1 MEKPS
6 AEISERLSKSV
17 IPQNYKIIL
26 NPDLEAGT
34 FSGNVN
40 IRVDIKDERDHIRL
54 HTKFLQIQN
63 VKNITPGIY
72 DIDIGFTGILTNK
85 FIGFYASRF
94 KKGVMAASK
103 FQPTYAREAFPCFD
117 EPEYKATF
125 DITLVKPH
133 SFIALSNM
141 NEISAVHNEINN
153 VDEVT
158 FATSVPMSTYLACF
172 VICDFHYLEKNINSN
187 GIGNDFKLRTF
198 AQRDQLHKIKFALD
212 IAQRATEFYITYY
225 QIPFPL
231 PKLDMIA
238 IPDYVSG
245 ATEHW
250 GLITYR
256 ETSFLIDE
264 KTAST
269 INKRNVAETIAHE
282 LAHMWF
288 GNLVT
293 MKWWDDLW
301 LNEGFASYMQF
312 KALNAVEPSWTMGAS
327 VLRMFE
333 GILGEEN
340 FRNGIKDYLKKYQ
353 FGVTVTKD
361 LLDSLDPYFIEKN
374 PGLSIRVNYPHEMW
388 LDLIMQLQLKSDKLT
403 ISDRAHLLNDVFA
416 LAEAQVL
423 SYNLALELTTYLKV
437 EDQYVPWA
445 TAASIFGKL
454 KNKLLNSVAH
464 KYLMEYVQGL
474 ITPIYEKQTWEKN
487 TERTVIEGLTRST
500 VLTIATK
507 YGVPNAQ
514 QNVRKLFLDWLN
526 NYESDGADVVE
537 PDLRD
542 LVYYYG
548 MKSGTI
554 EEWEHLWQIYLKE
567 EDVQERAKLRH
578 ALAAPNDARILAK
591 YLTLAWEEKYIRS
604 QDYLIV
610 LDYLAQSPIGA
621 ALVWDDVRTRW
632 PQYIERFSLN
642 SRYLGN
648 MIPAITADFNSE
660 NRLQEMETFFAKYPE
675 AGAGEAARR
684 RALENVRLN
693 ILWTE
698 QHEKLVASWLE
709 QHAN

>member
-63 VKNITPGIY
+63 VK
-72 DIDIGFTGILTNK
+72 
-85 FIGFYASRF
+85 
-94 KKGVMAASK
+94 
-103 FQPTYAREAFPCFD
+103 
-117 EPEYKATF
+117 
-125 DITLVKPH
+125 
-133 SFIALSNM
+133 
-141 NEISAVHNEINN
+141 EISAVHNEINN

-231 PKLDMIA
+231 PKLVTFNLKESDIW
-238 IPDYVSG
+238 I
-245 ATEHW
+245 
-250 GLITYR
+250 
-256 ETSFLIDE
+256 
-264 KTAST
+264 K
-269 INKRNVAETIAHE
+269 INNNQV
-282 LAHMWF
+282 
-288 GNLVT
+288 G
-293 MKWWDDLW
+293 
-301 LNEGFASYMQF
+301 Y
-312 KALNAVEPSWTMGAS
+312 
-327 VLRMFE
+327 
-333 GILGEEN
+333 
-340 FRNGIKDYLKKYQ
+340 Y
-353 FGVTVTKD
+353 
-361 LLDSLDPYFIEKN
+361 
-374 PGLSIRVNYPHEMW
+374 RVNYPHEMW
-388 LDLIMQLQLKSDKLT
+388 LDLIMQLQLKSDKFSLLPPTNDYEFLT
-403 ISDRAHLLNDVFA
+403 C
-416 LAEAQVL
+416 
-423 SYNLALELTTYLKV
+423 
-437 EDQYVPWA
+437 
-445 TAASIFGKL
+445 
-454 KNKLLNSVAH
+454 
-464 KYLMEYVQGL
+464 
-474 ITPIYEKQTWEKN
+474 
-487 TERTVIEGLTRST
+487 
-500 VLTIATK
+500 
-507 YGVPNAQ
+507 
-514 QNVRKLFLDWLN
+514 NVRKLFLDWLN

-578 ALAAPNDARILAK
+578 ALERRTMLVYRSM

-660 NRLQEMETFFAKYPE
+660 NRLQEMETFFVKYPE
-675 AGAGEAARR
+675 AGAGR
-684 RALENVRLN
+684 
-693 ILWTE
+693 
-698 QHEKLVASWLE
+698 QLVVV
-709 QHAN
+709 H